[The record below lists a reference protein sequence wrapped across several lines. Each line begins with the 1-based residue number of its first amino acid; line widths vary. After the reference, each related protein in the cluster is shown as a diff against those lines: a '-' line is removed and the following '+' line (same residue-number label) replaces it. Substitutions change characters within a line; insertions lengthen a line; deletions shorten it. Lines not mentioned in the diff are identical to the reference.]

1 MKFRF
6 WIPAFLI
13 LFTVLLADK
22 EVSFSQWQNDT
33 IPSWNGVASYYHSKF
48 NGRKTS
54 TGERFSNALFTCANN
69 FLALGSYIRVTNL
82 RNGKAVI
89 VKVNDRM
96 HPKNKRLVDL
106 SQAAARELGFYKE
119 GLGQVCIE
127 PVQFPEENIAVN

>member
-1 MKFRF
+1 MFVRKLSL
-6 WIPAFLI
+6 IAFVLI
-13 LFTVLLADK
+13 LSLIGTFTKAQFK
-22 EVSFSQWQNDT
+22 KVSLQTWKG
-33 IPSWNGVASYYHSKF
+33 IASYYHPKF